1 MYSQIPACMTERFP
15 TEVRCTAAAFCY
27 HVGAIFGGLVTP
39 LLAWFA
45 VVRDLELLPAGPGG
59 A

>member
-1 MYSQIPACMTERFP
+1 MTERFP

-39 LLAWFA
+39 VLAWFA
-45 VVRDLELLPAGPGG
+45 VVPDLELLPAGPGG